1 MKKLDWYIIKKFLGT
16 FFFSIGLIMAIAIV
30 FDISEKLQDF
40 LDKKAPLNAIVFDYY
55 LNFIPYFANLFSPLF
70 VFISVI
76 FFTAKMA
83 SNSEIVAIL
92 AGGISFKRMLRPY
105 ILSASVLA
113 LLSLYLNNFLIPKAN
128 AKRLAFEENYIRN
141 KYRFSDKNIHRQIA
155 PGTYVYFESFNNLA
169 NIGYK
174 FSIEKFNNNKL
185 EYKLISDYMQWD
197 SLKNKWTIHNYY
209 ERFLNGEKQ
218 TFLKGNVKDTTI
230 NLTPK
235 DFNRRENFIEAMDY
249 YQLNQFIAD
258 EKFKGSE
265 NIPFYEVEKYKR
277 IAFPFATFV
286 LTIIGVS
293 LSSRKVRGGIGMH
306 IGIGLLISFAYI
318 LFMQVS
324 TVMATNS
331 GVDAAIAVWIPNVLF
346 GILSLIL
353 LQKAPK

>member
-30 FDISEKLQDF
+30 FDVSEKLQDF
-40 LDKKAPLNAIVFDYY
+40 IEKKAPLEAIIFDYY

-70 VFISVI
+70 IFISVI

-83 SNSEIVAIL
+83 ANSEIVAIL
-92 AGGISFKRMLRPY
+92 AGGISFRRMLRPY
-105 ILSASVLA
+105 MVSATVLA

-174 FSIEKFNNNKL
+174 FSLEKFNNNQL
-185 EYKLISDYMQWD
+185 EYKLISDYVQWD
-197 SLKNKWTIHNYY
+197 SVKTKWVIHNYY

-218 TFLKGNVKDTTI
+218 EFIKGNTKDTTI
-230 NLTPK
+230 NLSPE
-235 DFNRRENFIEAMDY
+235 DFSRRENFIEAMDY
-249 YQLNQFIAD
+249 YELNQFIAD

-286 LTIIGVS
+286 LTLIGVS

-306 IGIGLLISFAYI
+306 IGMGLLISFAYI

-324 TVMATNS
+324 TVMATNT
-331 GVDAAIAVWIPNVLF
+331 GMNAAYAVWIPNVIF
-346 GILSLIL
+346 GILALFL
-353 LQKAPK
+353 LKKAPK